1 MKAKL
6 YRNSTEYTPKL
17 LDILDKF
24 GMGPKIEL
32 TETERDIL
40 DVISQIDD
48 AGFYDLCE
56 CFDMKPSKMEK
67 RLIDLEE
74 QGLVEYMDAAGKV
87 RLTPISMK
95 LLAADD
101 DDSRAERKFRRFI
114 ESLTEEEL
122 DRFAEL
128 ADAFEIDEELVS
140 AADDSERADNN
151 FVIID
156 DTEAETDEPAE
167 DCAEAAETAA
177 ADADSDSQEEQT
189 TGV

>member
-140 AADDSERADNN
+140 AADDSGKSDN

-156 DTEAETDEPAE
+156 DTEAETDEPSE
-167 DCAEAAETAA
+167 DNAEAAETAA
-177 ADADSDSQEEQT
+177 VDADSESQDEQT